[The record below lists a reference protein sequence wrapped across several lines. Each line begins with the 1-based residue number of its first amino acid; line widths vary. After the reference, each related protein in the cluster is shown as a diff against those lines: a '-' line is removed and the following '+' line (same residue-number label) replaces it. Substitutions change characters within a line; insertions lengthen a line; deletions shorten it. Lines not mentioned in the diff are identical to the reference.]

1 MIHLGKVAYV
11 TRMHT
16 SDGCDGA
23 AGPERLF
30 TTGWSAC
37 FINVIRLAAGKIKLA
52 VLPGVAV
59 DAEVEL
65 GSSEDAYGL
74 AACLNVSLPGVA
86 PEATQRLVGWRMF
99 YALTRARRTA
109 TSMSLQTRSEQG
121 PLPIVHSRASQQTS
135 GPRGGD

>member
-52 VLPGVAV
+52 WRLTPKW
-59 DAEVEL
+59 
-65 GSSEDAYGL
+65 
-74 AACLNVSLPGVA
+74 SL
-86 PEATQRLVGWRMF
+86 
-99 YALTRARRTA
+99 ARRKMLMGSRPV
-109 TSMSLQTRSEQG
+109 SM
-121 PLPIVHSRASQQTS
+121 
-135 GPRGGD
+135 